1 MKETLIQEFEETT
14 FDLGKVLSSFSQDEF
29 NKIPFEGS
37 WTAGQV
43 AEHLFK
49 SESNIPKVLT
59 GNSKETAT
67 DPYEKTGLIR
77 SIFLDYSK
85 KMKSPEFIGGFL
97 IITGLL
103 TRFASIALLINM
115 LVATLLVGFKNFFLG
130 GAAYPCLLFVIFLVF
145 VLTGPLAY
153 SIDAALST
161 KNEKHRINHNFSTAF

>member
-1 MKETLIQEFEETT
+1 MKPLIETNQRAVDVSILILRLMAGLILFVAGACKILGWFGGFGMTT
-14 FDLGKVLSSFSQDEF
+14 TLE
-29 NKIPFEGS
+29 
-37 WTAGQV
+37 
-43 AEHLFK
+43 LFK
-49 SESNIPKVLT
+49 TNMHLSVFWTYL
-59 GNSKETAT
+59 
-67 DPYEKTGLIR
+67 
-77 SIFLDYSK
+77 SI
-85 KMKSPEFIGGFL
+85 
-97 IITGLL
+97 GLL